1 MIKSVKTHTHES
13 CYFYLMIKK
22 SYIYPFQI
30 NMSKSEQEYELFDP
44 SAQNRERK
52 GNNSV
57 GDIVG
62 VSFKALGNDFY
73 RKYTF

>member
-1 MIKSVKTHTHES
+1 
-13 CYFYLMIKK
+13 
-22 SYIYPFQI
+22 
-30 NMSKSEQEYELFDP
+30 MSKSEQEYELFDP

-62 VSFKALGNDFY
+62 VSFKALGNDYY